1 MWAPRVVV
9 AAVVLFGFAACGSDE
24 SPAVSEPT
32 DMKHL
37 EPESATAR

>member
-9 AAVVLFGFAACGSDE
+9 AAVVLFGFAAGGSDT
-24 SPAVSEPT
+24 SRAGSEPT
-32 DMKHL
+32 DTKHL